1 MVCFEL
7 REEEENMSERLYYGD
22 AYLRDFEARV
32 VACQTRQ
39 DGPWLT
45 LDRSAFYPT
54 SGGQPFDTG
63 TLTAAGQVCRVLDV
77 QVDDEGN
84 VWHRTDV
91 PLEPGDPVQGSID
104 WPRRFDHMQQ
114 HGGEHILA
122 GSLYALY
129 QGYVHGL
136 HVSADFSTIDVTLPG
151 GRMRLSA
158 EEITAL
164 ETLANRRVQLDAPIR
179 CWFPSHEELSCL
191 PLRKEPTVEG
201 NVRVVAAGDFEMVAC
216 GGTHPSSTGQIGL
229 IKVLDSA
236 PSRGKM
242 RLTFVCGARA
252 IRHYQAL
259 SRAAGEASALLS
271 IPPESLSKA
280 VKRLLDE
287 QTALREQLTACRL
300 KQSRAQAETL
310 MAQAQTLPYGARLVR
325 AVLSDTDMEGLKTV
339 AGELIGQEGCIALLA
354 APKAE
359 GFHLLFARHAGLA
372 QDMAVLMRVSGA
384 KGGGRPDFAQ
394 GSAQTA
400 ETLEKAAAMLI
411 DKQGPA

>member
-1 MVCFEL
+1 
-7 REEEENMSERLYYGD
+7 MSERLYYGD
-22 AYLRDFEARV
+22 AYLRDFEAKV
-32 VACQTRQ
+32 TECQSRQ
-39 DGPWLT
+39 DGPWLA

-54 SGGQPFDTG
+54 SGGQPYDTG
-63 TLTAAGQVCRVLDV
+63 ILKTGGQVLRVLDV
-77 QVDDEGN
+77 QADAQGT
-84 VWHRTDV
+84 VWHRVDA
-91 PLEPGDPVQGSID
+91 PLAPGDTVQGSID

-136 HVSADFSTIDVTLPG
+136 HVSAGCSTIDVTLPN
-151 GRMRLSA
+151 GRMRLDR

-179 CWFPSHEELSCL
+179 CWFPSPEELSGL

-242 RLTFVCGARA
+242 RLTFVCGMRTL
-252 IRHYQAL
+252 RHYQTIY
-259 SRAAGEASALLS
+259 RAAEEASALLS

-287 QTALREQLTACRL
+287 QTALRLQLNKLLHIQMQA
-300 KQSRAQAETL
+300 RAREL
-310 MAQAQTLPYGARLVR
+310 MVKARILPSEIRIIQ
-325 AVLSDTDMEGLKTV
+325 AVLDDADMEGLKTV
-339 AGELIGQEGCIALLA
+339 ASELIAENQCVCLLA
-354 APKAE
+354 SPKAE
-359 GFHLLFARHAGLA
+359 GFHLLFACHTGINR
-372 QDMAVLMRVSGA
+372 DMAALMKASGA

-394 GSAQTA
+394 GSAQSV

-411 DKQGPA
+411 DKQSPA